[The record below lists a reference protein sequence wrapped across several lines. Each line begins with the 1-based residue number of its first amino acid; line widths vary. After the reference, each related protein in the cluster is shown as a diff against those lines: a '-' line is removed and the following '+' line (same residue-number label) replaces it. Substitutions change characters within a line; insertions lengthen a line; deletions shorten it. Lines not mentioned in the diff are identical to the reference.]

1 MKKLVLIGFIFLSSC
16 KGAQW
21 GLYDRNNYVKG
32 SYWTK
37 AQILEYQTMNPEI
50 HTAVDVK
57 LSDEFLKEL
66 RENLIKTKVI
76 IQDTIKIKSNG
87 NKKFNEGNSKTRG
100 VIL

>member
-1 MKKLVLIGFIFLSSC
+1 MLQSC
-16 KGAQW
+16 AGRKHAAPCKQCPHYTKW
-21 GLYDRNNYVKG
+21 HRN
-32 SYWTK
+32 
-37 AQILEYQTMNPEI
+37 QILEYQTMNPEI

-87 NKKFNEGNSKTRG
+87 NKKFNEGNSETRG
-100 VIL
+100 IIL